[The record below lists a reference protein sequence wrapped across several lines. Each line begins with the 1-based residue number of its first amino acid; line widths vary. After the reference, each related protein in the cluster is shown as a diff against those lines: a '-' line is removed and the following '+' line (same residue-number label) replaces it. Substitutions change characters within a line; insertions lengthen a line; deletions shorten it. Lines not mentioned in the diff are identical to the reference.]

1 MARLVHYSDIENVFD
16 SSERAARLAGRIR
29 ALSGPDAAVVATGD
43 TTAPGVLSLVASGR
57 QVLDFYAVTDTRLDT
72 FGNHEFDYGPD
83 ALRGLVADAPAT
95 FVSANVRD
103 EAGEPFGRAEGV
115 VPWTTLEVDGAT
127 VGFVGVT
134 DPATDSL
141 NPMAAELSF
150 DDPVA
155 AARGALAEMRIA
167 AAERGTGADAE
178 RGGGADGDALDH
190 AVVLSHLGAGDD
202 DLARALDVDAILGG
216 HVHSRRNEVVAGTRI
231 VRPGVNGETV
241 AEVDLDG
248 SEPGDD
254 ASEGRAATGSG
265 AVATDGPSDPVPAA
279 TLHEPDGADP
289 APGLEAALAERMAA
303 ADLDETVD
311 VVGEPI
317 ERTGDVVHG
326 GECRVGNFVA
336 DAFRWAHDAD
346 VGLSNAGGLRQG
358 DPWTDEVTKADLIS
372 LIPFEEPVTLASVT
386 GAELHD
392 VFREMAAPD
401 VDFGEDDW
409 WHGHVSNARVV
420 WDADAELVLEATV
433 GGEPIDPEA
442 RYTVAVSEY
451 LLHSEHEFPTLAQR
465 HRIDEAD
472 IQYEV
477 LAAYAR
483 EHGID
488 PAVEGRIEIRNRADA
503 AAGERR

>member
-16 SSERAARLAGRIR
+16 SPERAARLAGRIR

-43 TTAPGVLSLVASGR
+43 TTAPGVLSLVAGGR
-57 QVLDFYAVTDTRLDT
+57 QVLDFYEATDTVLDT

-127 VGFVGVT
+127 IGFVGVT

-155 AARGALAEMRIA
+155 AARDALAEMRTA
-167 AAERGTGADAE
+167 VAERGDGADA
-178 RGGGADGDALDH
+178 GADGLDY

-216 HVHSRRNEVVAGTRI
+216 HVHSRRNEVVSGTRI

-241 AEVDLDG
+241 AEVEFGGGVPADV
-248 SEPGDD
+248 
-254 ASEGRAATGSG
+254 ATNGG
-265 AVATDGPSDPVPAA
+265 GPVATDGSSEPVPAA

-311 VVGEPI
+311 VVDEPI
-317 ERTGDVVHG
+317 ERAGDVVHG

-409 WHGHVSNARVV
+409 LHGHISNARVV
-420 WDADAELVLEATV
+420 WDADAELILEATV

-483 EHGID
+483 ERGID
-488 PAVEGRIEIRNRADA
+488 PAIEGRIEIRNRAGDE
-503 AAGERR
+503 GESR

>member
-16 SSERAARLAGRIR
+16 SPARAARLAGRIR

-57 QVLDFYAVTDTRLDT
+57 QVLDFYEATDTRLDT

-83 ALRGLVADAPAT
+83 ALRGLVADAPVT

-103 EAGEPFGRAEGV
+103 EAGELFGRAEGV
-115 VPWTTLEVDGAT
+115 VPWTTLDVDGAT

-141 NPMAAELSF
+141 NPMAAELTF

-155 AARGALAEMRIA
+155 AARDALAEMRTA
-167 AAERGTGADAE
+167 VAER
-178 RGGGADGDALDH
+178 GADGDANALDR

-241 AEVDLDG
+241 AEVDFGATDG
-248 SEPGDD
+248 GDAAGDD
-254 ASEGRAATGSG
+254 AG
-265 AVATDGPSDPVPAA
+265 ALATDGSSGPPPAA

-303 ADLDETVD
+303 ADLGEVVD
-311 VVGEPI
+311 VVDEPI
-317 ERTGDVVHG
+317 ERTGAVVHG

-336 DAFRWAHDAD
+336 DAFRWVHDAD

-358 DPWTDEVTKADLIS
+358 DPWAGEVTKADLIS
-372 LIPFEEPVTLASVT
+372 LIPFEEPVALASVT

-392 VFREMAAPD
+392 VLREMGAPD
-401 VDFGEDDW
+401 VDFGEADW

-420 WDADAELVLEATV
+420 WDDEAELILEATV

-488 PAVEGRIEIRNRADA
+488 PAIEGRIEIRNRAA
-503 AAGERR
+503 ATDERD

>member
-1 MARLVHYSDIENVFD
+1 MVRLVHYSDIENVVD
-16 SSERAARLAGRIR
+16 APERAARLAGRIR

-57 QVLDFYAVTDTRLDT
+57 QVLDFYAATDTRLDT

-103 EAGEPFGRAEGV
+103 EAGEPFGRDEGV
-115 VPWTTLEVDGAT
+115 VPWATLEVDGAT

-141 NPMAAELSF
+141 NPMAAALSF

-155 AARGALAEMRIA
+155 AARDALAEMRTA
-167 AAERGTGADAE
+167 VAE
-178 RGGGADGDALDH
+178 RGGGEDAGAAAPGLDY

-202 DLARALDVDAILGG
+202 DLARALDVDAVLGG
-216 HVHSRRNEVVAGTRI
+216 HVHSRRNEVVAGTRV

-241 AEVDLDG
+241 VEVELGGNASDGAMADG
-248 SEPGDD
+248 SGDG
-254 ASEGRAATGSG
+254 AANGAGR
-265 AVATDGPSDPVPAA
+265 PVPSAA
-279 TLHEPDGADP
+279 LHEPDGAAP

-311 VVGEPI
+311 VVDDPI
-317 ERTGDVVHG
+317 ERAGDVVHG

-358 DPWTDEVTKADLIS
+358 DPWAGEVTKADLIS
-372 LIPFEEPVTLASVT
+372 LIPFEEPVALASVT

-409 WHGHVSNARVV
+409 WHGHVSNAEVV
-420 WDADAELVLEATV
+420 WDADAELVLAATV
-433 GGEPIDPEA
+433 AGEPIDPEA

-451 LLHSEHEFPTLAQR
+451 LLHSDHEFPTLAQR

-488 PAVEGRIEIRNRADA
+488 PEIEGRIEIRNRAAVDR
-503 AAGERR
+503 ED

>member
-16 SSERAARLAGRIR
+16 APERAARLAGRVR
-29 ALSGPDAAVVATGD
+29 DLAGPDAAVVATGD
-43 TTAPGVLSLVASGR
+43 TTAPGVLSLVATGR
-57 QVLDFYAVTDTRLDT
+57 QVLDFYAATDTHLDT

-83 ALRGLVADAPAT
+83 PLRGLVDDATAT

-103 EAGEPFGRAEGV
+103 EHGDPFGRDEGV
-115 VPWTTLEVDGAT
+115 VPWTVRRIDGAV

-141 NPMAAELSF
+141 NPMAADLTF
-150 DDPVA
+150 DDPVVA
-155 AARGALAEMRIA
+155 AGDALDEMRA
-167 AAERGTGADAE
+167 DVAERGE
-178 RGGGADGDALDH
+178 ALDH

-202 DLARALDVDAILGG
+202 DLARELDVDAIAGG
-216 HVHSRRNEVVAGTRI
+216 HVHSRRNEVVADTLL

-241 AEVDLDG
+241 AEIDL
-248 SEPGDD
+248 
-254 ASEGRAATGSG
+254 AA
-265 AVATDGPSDPVPAA
+265 DPPTA

-289 APGLEAALAERMAA
+289 APGLADALAERMAA
-303 ADLDETVD
+303 ADLDETID
-311 VVGEPI
+311 VVDRPI
-317 ERTGDVVHG
+317 ERSGDVVHG

-336 DAFRWAHDAD
+336 DAFRWVHDAD

-358 DPWTDEVTKADLIS
+358 DPWAGDVTKADLIS
-372 LIPFEEPVTLASVT
+372 LIPFEEPVALASVS
-386 GAELHD
+386 GAELRE

-420 WDADAELVLEATV
+420 WDDDAELILEAAV
-433 GGEPIDPEA
+433 GGEPVDPEE

-477 LAAYAR
+477 LAAFAR
-483 EHGID
+483 EHGIG
-488 PAVEGRIEIRNRADA
+488 PEIEGRIEIRNRAA
-503 AAGERR
+503 AADDD

>member
-1 MARLVHYSDIENVFD
+1 MVRLVHYSDIENVFD
-16 SSERAARLAGRIR
+16 APARAARLAGRIR
-29 ALSGPDAAVVATGD
+29 ALSAPDAAVVATGD

-57 QVLDFYAVTDTRLDT
+57 QVLDFYAATDTRLDT

-83 ALRGLVADAPAT
+83 AIRGLVADAPAT

-103 EAGEPFGRAEGV
+103 EGGDPFGRDEGV
-115 VPWTTLEVDGAT
+115 VPWTTLEIDGAT

-141 NPMAAELSF
+141 NPMAAGLSF

-155 AARGALAEMRIA
+155 AARDALAEMRAAVDERAGGAADAADVA
-167 AAERGTGADAE
+167 AAGP
-178 RGGGADGDALDH
+178 LDH
-190 AVVLSHLGAGDD
+190 TVVLSHLGAGDD

-231 VRPGVNGETV
+231 VRPGVNGEAV
-241 AEVDLDG
+241 AEVDMD
-248 SEPGDD
+248 S
-254 ASEGRAATGSG
+254 
-265 AVATDGPSDPVPAA
+265 AVPDA
-279 TLHEPDGADP
+279 TLREPDGADP
-289 APGLEAALAERMAA
+289 APGLEAALTERMAA

-311 VVGEPI
+311 VVDDPI

-358 DPWTDEVTKADLIS
+358 DPWAGEVTKADLIS

-409 WHGHVSNARVV
+409 WHGHVSNAEVV

-483 EHGID
+483 DHGID
-488 PAVEGRIEIRNRADA
+488 PEVEGRIEIRNRAA
-503 AAGERR
+503 AVDDGR

>member
-1 MARLVHYSDIENVFD
+1 MVRLVHYSDIENVFD
-16 SSERAARLAGRIR
+16 APERAARLAGRIR

-43 TTAPGVLSLVASGR
+43 TTAPGVLSLVATGR
-57 QVLDFYAVTDTRLDT
+57 QVIDFYEATQTELDT

-103 EAGEPFGRAEGV
+103 EAGEPFGRDEGV
-115 VPWTTLEVDGAT
+115 VPWATREVGGET

-141 NPMAAELSF
+141 NPMATDLSF
-150 DDPVA
+150 DDPA
-155 AARGALAEMRIA
+155 AAVREGLAEMRTA
-167 AAERGTGADAE
+167 VAAEGKP
-178 RGGGADGDALDH
+178 LDR
-190 AVVLSHLGAGDD
+190 AVILSHLGAGDD
-202 DLARALDVDAILGG
+202 DLARELDVDAVLGG
-216 HVHSRRNEVVAGTRI
+216 HVHSRRNEVVDDTLL
-231 VRPGVNGETV
+231 VRPGVNGEAV
-241 AEVDLDG
+241 AEVDLG
-248 SEPGDD
+248 P
-254 ASEGRAATGSG
+254 ATP
-265 AVATDGPSDPVPAA
+265 TA

-289 APGLEAALAERMAA
+289 APGLADALAERMAA

-311 VVGEPI
+311 VVDEPI

-336 DAFRWAHDAD
+336 DAFRWALDAD

-358 DPWTDEVTKADLIS
+358 DAFAGDVTKADLIS
-372 LIPFEEPVTLASVT
+372 LIPFEEPVALASVT

-401 VDFGEDDW
+401 VDFGEEDW

-420 WDADAELVLEATV
+420 WDDEAELILEATV
-433 GGEPIDPEA
+433 GGEPIDPDA

-451 LLHSEHEFPTLAQR
+451 LLHSEHEYPTLAQR

-477 LAAYAR
+477 LADYAR
-483 EHGID
+483 ERGIN
-488 PAVEGRIEIRNRADA
+488 PAIEGRIEIRNRAA
-503 AAGERR
+503 AADDD

>member
-1 MARLVHYSDIENVFD
+1 MVRLVHYSDIENVFD
-16 SSERAARLAGRIR
+16 APERAARLAGRIR
-29 ALSGPDAAVVATGD
+29 ALSGADAAVVATGD
-43 TTAPGVLSLVASGR
+43 TTAPGVLSLVATGR
-57 QVLDFYAVTDTRLDT
+57 QVLDFYEATDTVLDT

-83 ALRGLVADAPAT
+83 AIRELVADAPAT

-103 EAGEPFGRAEGV
+103 EAGEPFGRDEGV
-115 VPWTTLEVDGAT
+115 VPWATREVDGET

-141 NPMAAELSF
+141 NPMAADLSF
-150 DDPVA
+150 DDPIA
-155 AARGALAEMRIA
+155 AARDALAEMRTA
-167 AAERGTGADAE
+167 VAERGEGGNVGADP
-178 RGGGADGDALDH
+178 LDRV
-190 AVVLSHLGAGDD
+190 VVLSHLGAGDD
-202 DLARALDVDAILGG
+202 DLARELDVDAVLGG
-216 HVHSRRNEVVAGTRI
+216 HVHSRRNEVVDGTLL
-231 VRPGVNGETV
+231 VRPGVNGEAV
-241 AEVDLDG
+241 AEVDLD
-248 SEPGDD
+248 
-254 ASEGRAATGSG
+254 A
-265 AVATDGPSDPVPAA
+265 DPPAA
-279 TLHEPDGADP
+279 TLHEPDGAEP
-289 APGLEAALAERMAA
+289 APGLADALAERMAA

-311 VVGEPI
+311 VVDEPI
-317 ERTGDVVHG
+317 ERAGDVVHG

-358 DPWTDEVTKADLIS
+358 DPWAGDVTKADLIS
-372 LIPFEEPVTLASVT
+372 LIPFEEPVALASVS

-420 WDADAELVLEATV
+420 WDDDAELVLEATV
-433 GGEPIDPEA
+433 GGEPIDADA

-488 PAVEGRIEIRNRADA
+488 PDIEGRIEIRNRAA
-503 AAGERR
+503 ATDGSR

>member
-1 MARLVHYSDIENVFD
+1 MVRLVHYSDIENVFD
-16 SSERAARLAGRIR
+16 APERAARLAGRIR

-57 QVLDFYAVTDTRLDT
+57 QVADFYEATDTSLDT

-83 ALRGLVADAPAT
+83 ALRGLVAEAPAT

-103 EAGEPFGRAEGV
+103 EAGEPFGREEGV
-115 VPWTTLEVDGAT
+115 VPWATREVGGET

-141 NPMAAELSF
+141 NPMAADLSF

-155 AARGALAEMRIA
+155 AAHDALAEMRTA
-167 AAERGTGADAE
+167 VAEREGDREGA
-178 RGGGADGDALDH
+178 ADDGPAALDH

-216 HVHSRRNEVVAGTRI
+216 HVHSRRNEVVAGTRL

-241 AEVDLDG
+241 VEVDLD
-248 SEPGDD
+248 STIPD
-254 ASEGRAATGSG
+254 
-265 AVATDGPSDPVPAA
+265 A
-279 TLHEPDGADP
+279 TLHEPEGATP
-289 APGLEAALAERMAA
+289 APGLADALAERMAA

-311 VVGEPI
+311 VVDDPI

-358 DPWTDEVTKADLIS
+358 DPWHDEVTKADLIS
-372 LIPFEEPVTLASVT
+372 LIPFEEPVALASVT

-420 WDADAELVLEATV
+420 WDDDAELILEATV

-451 LLHSEHEFPTLAQR
+451 LLHSEHEYPTLAQR

-488 PAVEGRIEIRNRADA
+488 PEIEDRIEIRNRAV
-503 AAGERR
+503 AGDDD

>member
-16 SSERAARLAGRIR
+16 SPARAARLAGRIR

-43 TTAPGVLSLVASGR
+43 TTAPGVLSLVAGGR
-57 QVLDFYAVTDTRLDT
+57 QILDFYEATDTRLDT

-115 VPWTTLEVDGAT
+115 VPWTALDVDGAT

-141 NPMAAELSF
+141 NPMAADLTF
-150 DDPVA
+150 DDPVD
-155 AARGALAEMRIA
+155 AARDALAEMRTA
-167 AAERGTGADAE
+167 VAERGEGPDSH
-178 RGGGADGDALDH
+178 ALDY

-202 DLARALDVDAILGG
+202 DLARALDVDAVLGG
-216 HVHSRRNEVVAGTRI
+216 HVHSRRNDVVAGTRI

-241 AEVDLDG
+241 AEVEFGGDV
-248 SEPGDD
+248 GDD
-254 ASEGRAATGSG
+254 AGDDAG
-265 AVATDGPSDPVPAA
+265 ALATDGSSGPPPAA

-303 ADLDETVD
+303 ADLGEVVD
-311 VVGEPI
+311 VVDEPV
-317 ERTGDVVHG
+317 ERTGAVVHG

-336 DAFRWAHDAD
+336 DAFRWVHDAD

-358 DPWTDEVTKADLIS
+358 DPWDGEVTKADLIS
-372 LIPFEEPVTLASVT
+372 LIPFEEPVALASVT

-392 VFREMAAPD
+392 VFREMGAPD
-401 VDFGEDDW
+401 VDFGEADW

-420 WDADAELVLEATV
+420 WDDEAELILEATV

-465 HRIDEAD
+465 HRVDEAD

-483 EHGID
+483 EHGIA
-488 PAVEGRIEIRNRADA
+488 PEIEGRIEIRNRDGATD
-503 AAGERR
+503 ERD

>member
-1 MARLVHYSDIENVFD
+1 MVRLVHYSDIENVFD
-16 SSERAARLAGRIR
+16 APERAARLAGRIR

-57 QVLDFYAVTDTRLDT
+57 QVVDFYEATDTALDT

-83 ALRGLVADAPAT
+83 ALRGLVAEAPAT

-103 EAGEPFGRAEGV
+103 EAGDPFGREEGV
-115 VPWTTLEVDGAT
+115 VPWATREVGGET

-141 NPMAAELSF
+141 NPMAADLSF
-150 DDPVA
+150 DDPLD
-155 AARGALAEMRIA
+155 AARDALAEMRTA
-167 AAERGTGADAE
+167 VAEKGE
-178 RGGGADGDALDH
+178 NLDH

-202 DLARALDVDAILGG
+202 DLARGLDVDAILGG
-216 HVHSRRNEVVAGTRI
+216 HVHSRRNDVVAGTRL
-231 VRPGVNGETV
+231 VRPGVNGEAV
-241 AEVDLDG
+241 AEVDLD
-248 SEPGDD
+248 
-254 ASEGRAATGSG
+254 R
-265 AVATDGPSDPVPAA
+265 PVPEA
-279 TLHEPDGADP
+279 TLREPDGATP
-289 APGLEAALAERMAA
+289 APGLADALAERMAA

-311 VVGEPI
+311 VVDRPI
-317 ERTGDVVHG
+317 ERTGEVVHG

-336 DAFRWAHDAD
+336 DAFRWVHDAD

-358 DPWTDEVTKADLIS
+358 DPWTGAVTKADLIS
-372 LIPFEEPVTLASVT
+372 LIPFEEPVALASVT

-420 WDADAELVLEATV
+420 WDDDAELIREATV
-433 GGEPIDPEA
+433 GGEPIDPDA

-451 LLHSEHEFPTLAQR
+451 LLHSEHEYPTLAER
-465 HRIDEAD
+465 HRVD
-472 IQYEV
+472 
-477 LAAYAR
+477 
-483 EHGID
+483 
-488 PAVEGRIEIRNRADA
+488 
-503 AAGERR
+503 